1 MKQDVRAAAARVLAE
16 IIASGRSLSDALPP
30 VQSAFTDGRDAALL
44 AELVYGTARWYFRL
58 DALLEQLLRKPLK
71 PRDFDVRCLLLAGLY
86 QLDQLAL
93 PQRVAVHETV
103 QAVRTLD
110 KEWSSGLVNAVLR
123 NFQRDGER
131 LSGVIAGN
139 PVALYAHPAWLIEQ
153 LQVDWPES

>member
-1 MKQDVRAAAARVLAE
+1 MKQDVRAAAARVLAQV
-16 IIASGRSLSDALPP
+16 IASGRSLSDALPP
-30 VQSAFTDGRDAALL
+30 IQSTFADGRDAALL
-44 AELVYGTARWYFRL
+44 QELVYGTARWYYRL

-71 PRDFDVRCLLLAGLY
+71 SRDLDLRCLLLVGLY

-131 LSGVIAGN
+131 LAG
-139 PVALYAHPAWLIEQ
+139 LI
-153 LQVDWPES
+153 SR